1 MHADVPT
8 PGYLVELWRGQEEKK
23 PGPKRAVD
31 LHSIAR
37 AGIELADARGLAAVS
52 MRSIAA
58 ALGFTSMALYRYL
71 DSKDDLIAV
80 MVDEAYGR
88 PPQFGCESA
97 ADDGLSVGSWRDR
110 MTHWA
115 RAELEVMLEHPWV
128 LQSPTYEPPLTPN
141 SVAWMEAALAALDD
155 APMTDQ
161 QKMGCLLTVTVYVHG
176 QAQLVGDIRSRQ
188 AAAAEGTSY
197 QQRLAAVV
205 DATAMP
211 RVAAMLAAGI
221 LDDDNPSAEGSDDF
235 EFGLRAILDGAAADP
250 TARDRTR

>member
-1 MHADVPT
+1 MHADAPP
-8 PGYLVELWRGQEEKK
+8 PGYLVELWRGQDEKK

-31 LHSIAR
+31 LHSIAK

-71 DSKDDLIAV
+71 DSKDELIAV

-88 PPQFGCESA
+88 PPQFGSGSTAE
-97 ADDGLSVGSWRDR
+97 DGLSIGNWRDR

-115 RAELEVMLEHPWV
+115 RAELGVMLKHPWV
-128 LQSPTYEPPLTPN
+128 LQSPTHEPPLTPN

-155 APMTDQ
+155 APMPEQ
-161 QKMGCLLTVTVYVHG
+161 QKLGCLLTVTVYVHG

-188 AAAAEGTSY
+188 AAAVEGTSY
-197 QQRLAAVV
+197 QERLAAVM
-205 DATAMP
+205 DAAAVP
-211 RVAAMLAAGI
+211 RVAAMLAAGL
-221 LDDDNPSAEGSDDF
+221 LDDDNPAAEGSDDF
-235 EFGLRAILDGAAADP
+235 EFGLRAILDGAAAD
-250 TARDRTR
+250 TISQDRAQ